1 MNAPDE
7 KKAFSFDWGTGSA
20 GGEKSDVMG
29 TTESGLAHSPVGAA
43 DKEATEQIETARRS
57 KRGRKSREEIEA
69 EARRVR
75 EEFAKEYEKLFDAS
89 VWGGICRSPADLML
103 HLTKRDL
110 WRIEER
116 ELEPLAVG
124 ASNTARLFLRTDPK
138 WVALTM
144 FLISLS
150 QIYGAR
156 IAIHVAQVR
165 KEKTER
171 GKHESVPA

>member
-1 MNAPDE
+1 MNAPDG
-7 KKAFSFDWGTGSA
+7 KKAFSFDWGTGSESGKEGNA
-20 GGEKSDVMG
+20 LG
-29 TTESGLAHSPVGAA
+29 TAESGLSSSPVDAA
-43 DKEATEQIETARRS
+43 TAQAAEQIAEVRRS
-57 KRGRKSREEIEA
+57 KRGRKSREELAE
-69 EARRVR
+69 EARRAR
-75 EEFAKEYEKLFDAS
+75 EEFAKEYEKLFDSA

-110 WRIEER
+110 WRIEDR

-124 ASNTARLFLRTDPK
+124 ASNTARLFLQTDPK

-156 IAIHVAQVR
+156 IAIHIAQAR
-165 KEKTER
+165 KEKLEKSR
-171 GKHESVPA
+171 AAPSAA